1 MNLTLLEKSTY
12 YSLTLISFI
21 INFLPRYLSK
31 MLGMMLGDF
40 MRIIIPIRKNVAIQN
55 LKIAF
60 PNKSNNEINRIIKQC
75 YRHFGIIFIDL
86 FRTFTLNKEKLNKLV
101 EISKLDLKMLREDNG
116 GIIVTGH
123 IGNWELFLPI
133 FGLNNI
139 PFFAIAQYQRNKGAQ
154 KFFKK
159 MREKHNSKTIL
170 KGISSKDLISI
181 INNNKYL
188 GLASD
193 QNAGKKGTMVP
204 FFGKDTSVPKGAG
217 IFHIKTKCP
226 IFICYCIA
234 DRNYNYNFMVN
245 KLNLDNFQEDTND
258 KLFNISRVISDDLEK
273 IVLLYP
279 EQYFWFHRKWPKKI
293 YKTK

>member
-1 MNLTLLEKSTY
+1 MNLTFLEYSTY
-12 YSLTLISFI
+12 YSLAIISFL
-21 INFLPRYLSK
+21 INILSRYLSIK
-31 MLGMMLGDF
+31 LGRMIGDF
-40 MRIIIPIRKNVAIQN
+40 IRIFIPIRKKVAIQN

-60 PNKSNNEINRIIKQC
+60 PNKSIIEINKIIKQC
-75 YRHFGIIFIDL
+75 YRHFGIVFIDL
-86 FRTFTLNKEKLNKLV
+86 FRFPTLNQKKLIHLV
-101 EISKLDLKMLREDNG
+101 KIHKKDLELLRENKG

-133 FGLNNI
+133 FGFNNI
-139 PFFAIAQYQRNKGAQ
+139 PFLAVAQFQRNKGVQ

-159 MREKHNSKTIL
+159 LREKHKSKIIL
-170 KGISSKDLISI
+170 KGISSKELISI
-181 INNNKYL
+181 INNNEYL

-193 QNAGKKGTMVP
+193 QNAGKKGIMVP
-204 FFGKDTSVPKGAG
+204 FFGKETSVPKGAG

-234 DRNYNYNFMVN
+234 DSNYNYNFIVN
-245 KLNLDNFQEDTND
+245 KLNTSNFQDSTND
-258 KLFNISRVISDDLEK
+258 KLFEINKVISNDLEK
-273 IVLLYP
+273 YVTLYP

>member
-1 MNLTLLEKSTY
+1 MKLTLLEKSTY
-12 YSLTLISFI
+12 YSLTLISI
-21 INFLPRYLSK
+21 IIKILPRYISK
-31 MLGMMLGDF
+31 ILGMVLGDF
-40 MRIIIPIRKNVAIQN
+40 MRVIIPIRKKVAIQN

-60 PNKSNNEINRIIKQC
+60 PQKLDVEINRIIKQC

-86 FRTFTLNKEKLNKLV
+86 FRNSTLNQEKLNNLV
-101 EISKLDLKMLREDNG
+101 IISKLDLEVLRENNG

-133 FGLNNI
+133 FGLNDI

-170 KGISSKDLISI
+170 KGISSKELISI
-181 INNNKYL
+181 INNNGYL

-193 QNAGKKGTMVP
+193 QNAGKKGIMIP
-204 FFGKDTSVPKGAG
+204 FFGKNTSVPKGAG

-234 DRNYNYNFMVN
+234 DRNYNYKFIMN
-245 KLNLDNFQEDTND
+245 KLITDNLIENTND
-258 KLFNISRVISDDLEK
+258 KLFDISRIISEDLEK
-273 IVLLYP
+273 IVTLYP